1 MVDTPDRTAPSTNWA
16 SLLLAGVAGALASY
30 LVVRHAPATTVSAE
44 SAPAQPA
51 VVDVPKPEPKPEPKH
66 EGTWFSKDIRRIP
79 GSILNIEGKNELEEG
94 ELVLDANG
102 SFTLTYTVERRKLQP
117 TKGAWSI
124 HAGYLVLTEDKETQP
139 FGAFKILRL
148 TPDVMTLRGSDGKI
162 IKYDRM
168 K

>member
-1 MVDTPDRTAPSTNWA
+1 MVDTPNRTSSPTNWVA
-16 SLLLAGVAGALASY
+16 IFFAAVAGALASY
-30 LVVRHAPATTVSAE
+30 LVIKHSLPDPGSANPAPAEAVTV
-44 SAPAQPA
+44 
-51 VVDVPKPEPKPEPKH
+51 VVPRAEPKH